1 MTVVVDASVVIKWLI
16 NDAEREDQ
24 TDRATQLMTR
34 IIDGREPVVQPLHWL
49 VEVGAVLARVSPA
62 TAVDDVV
69 LLQALELPLDESPS
83 VIGLA
88 CLLAIDLRQHLFDTL
103 YHAVALETPGA
114 SLITADDKY
123 FASAASRGGIVRLS
137 EWQES

>member
-1 MTVVVDASVVIKWLI
+1 MSTLYIAVYSGSLKWAASIFRNKS
-16 NDAEREDQ
+16 
-24 TDRATQLMTR
+24 
-34 IIDGREPVVQPLHWL
+34 L
-49 VEVGAVLARVSPA
+49 V
-62 TAVDDVV
+62 
-69 LLQALELPLDESPS
+69 
-83 VIGLA
+83 
-88 CLLAIDLRQHLFDTL
+88 AIDLRQHLFDTL